1 MGMDALLHIRSQ
13 RVVASIRRGICVVL
27 LRVVLGKGNQEL
39 HIILPK
45 GGSGLDKKKKRKD
58 ALWRGGRGGGGAV
71 DMRVVRACND
81 ASA

>member
-13 RVVASIRRGICVVL
+13 RAVASIRREICVVL

-39 HIILPK
+39 HIILQK
-45 GGSGLDKKKKRKD
+45 GGSGLEKKG
-58 ALWRGGRGGGGAV
+58 APWRGGRGGGGAV
-71 DMRVVRACND
+71 DMRVVRACNY

>member
-1 MGMDALLHIRSQ
+1 MDALLHIRSQ

-45 GGSGLDKKKKRKD
+45 GGSGLEKKG

>member
-1 MGMDALLHIRSQ
+1 MGMDALLHIPSQ
-13 RVVASIRRGICVVL
+13 RAVASIRREICVVL
-27 LRVVLGKGNQEL
+27 LRVVLGNQEL

-45 GGSGLDKKKKRKD
+45 GGSGLEKKG

-71 DMRVVRACND
+71 DMRVVRACNY

>member
-13 RVVASIRRGICVVL
+13 RAVASIRREICVVL
-27 LRVVLGKGNQEL
+27 LRVVLGNQEL

-45 GGSGLDKKKKRKD
+45 GGSGLEKKG
-58 ALWRGGRGGGGAV
+58 ALWRGGHGGGGAV
-71 DMRVVRACND
+71 DMRVVRACNY

>member
-1 MGMDALLHIRSQ
+1 MDALLHIRSQ
-13 RVVASIRRGICVVL
+13 RAVASIRREICVVL

-45 GGSGLDKKKKRKD
+45 GGSGLEKKG

-71 DMRVVRACND
+71 DMRVVRACNY